1 MQTHNTIINRIKNLG
16 IGGKLLSIFLG
27 CSLLFIIILTSISYF
42 SGSSAIENEAVAKL
56 SAVAELKTQTIQ
68 NFFNDRFGEIHVMTG
83 IDIIKTTSDNL
94 LKDIQGSTISPD
106 LSLEKKREFLNKTS
120 ANYRL
125 LHQYID
131 KYKFA
136 LENFAEIKLVPV
148 FDVRN
153 ALGQVV
159 FHEGDQIIST
169 NDFSGNVSDRSMYR
183 GGYDLMVKGAGGVE
197 SDKYNC
203 PLLYTSSIEHC
214 SELNKASIHMSHGLG
229 RHGLTADELKK
240 STPVKDR
247 FTFMMIYDINV
258 NAINHL
264 CQDKTGLGDTGETY
278 LAERLGMDD
287 GADRKGNILML
298 TDSRFEKDTALKRD
312 LSNIKALQDL
322 FNRMEH
328 RRGSEYCQNLIYNDY
343 RDIPVLGHNHLLKI
357 GIHEIAIITEIDR
370 QEVFDAAG
378 NLLIIMLTLGF
389 FLIVLAV
396 IISIVFSRSI
406 SRPLNYAVDFAGIIA
421 SGDLTAEM
429 DQNFLDRGDEIGG
442 LAKAL
447 KKMVDDLKT
456 IISNVILS
464 AQNLSQAVQ
473 EIASGNETL
482 SQRTAEQASA
492 LEEIASTIEESTATI
507 KQNTE
512 NTRNANTLSSESLKR
527 AEEGGRIVDQSV
539 NAIIEINDS
548 SKRIGEIIGVIN
560 EIAFQTNLLAL
571 NASVEAARAGEMG
584 RGFAVVAG
592 EVRNLAQRSA
602 NAAKEIESLIKDSIE
617 KIKKGTD
624 LSRKSGSALEE
635 IIDRMQTVNKTI
647 NEIAAASEEQ
657 RSGIEQINTAVIEMD
672 SMTQQN
678 ASLVEET
685 ASAGEEMANQAQELI
700 ALVERFKIDK
710 DIQKKQIDYH
720 REIKQGPATGKMTH
734 TIRNKPTLSGTAAG
748 KKGANELKDILSEE
762 GFKEF

>member
-1 MQTHNTIINRIKNLG
+1 MKTQNTVITRIKNLG
-16 IGGKLLSIFLG
+16 IGGKLLAIFLS
-27 CSLLFIIILTSISYF
+27 CSLLFIVILTTVSYF
-42 SGSSAIENEAVAKL
+42 SGSSAIENEAIAKL
-56 SAVAELKTQTIQ
+56 SAVSELKTQTIQ
-68 NFFNDRFGEIHVMTG
+68 NFFENRFGEIHVMTG
-83 IDIIKTTSDNL
+83 IDIIKKVSDDL
-94 LKDIQGSTISPD
+94 LKDIERSTIDPG
-106 LSLEKKREFLNKTS
+106 LTLEQKREYLNKTT

-131 KYKFA
+131 KYKSA
-136 LENFAEIKLVPV
+136 LENFAEIKVVPV
-148 FDVRN
+148 FDVKN
-153 ALGQVV
+153 AMGQVV
-159 FHEGDQIIST
+159 FKEGDQIIST
-169 NDFSGNVSDRSMYR
+169 NDFSGNVKNRSMYIN
-183 GGYDLMVKGAGGVE
+183 GYELLIKGAGGVE
-197 SDKYNC
+197 SEKYNC

-229 RHGLTADELKK
+229 RHGISMDELKK
-240 STPVKDR
+240 NTPVKDR
-247 FTFMMIYDINV
+247 FTFMIIYDINV
-258 NAINHL
+258 QAIDHL
-264 CQDKTGLGDTGETY
+264 CQDKTGLGETGETY
-278 LAERLGMDD
+278 LAERLGKDD
-287 GADRKGNILML
+287 GADREGKILML
-298 TDSRFEKDTALKRD
+298 TDSRFEKGTSLKRD
-312 LSNIKALQDL
+312 LTGIKGLQEH
-322 FNRMEH
+322 FNRKEH
-328 RRGSEYCQNLIYNDY
+328 RRGSEYCQNLIYDNYKDV
-343 RDIPVLGHNHLLKI
+343 PVLGHNHLLKI
-357 GIHEIAIITEIDR
+357 GSHEVAVITEISK
-370 QEVFDAAG
+370 QEVFASTG
-378 NLLIIMLTLGF
+378 RLLIIMLILSF
-389 FLIVLAV
+389 FVIGIAV
-396 IISIVFSRSI
+396 IISITFSKSI
-406 SRPLNYAVDFAGIIA
+406 SRPLAYAVNFADTIA
-421 SGDLTAEM
+421 SGDLTADM
-429 DQNFLDRGDEIGG
+429 DQRYLDRSDEIGG

-447 KKMVDDLKT
+447 KKMVDDLKA

-492 LEEIASTIEESTATI
+492 LEEIASTIEQSTATI

-512 NTRNANTLSSESLKR
+512 NTQNANTLSSESLKR

-584 RGFAVVAG
+584 RGFAVVAS

-602 NAAKEIESLIKDSIE
+602 NAAREIESLIKDSIE
-617 KIKKGTD
+617 KIRKGTD

-647 NEIAAASEEQ
+647 SEIAAASDEQ
-657 RSGIEQINTAVIEMD
+657 RSGMEQINTSLIEMD

-700 ALVERFKIDK
+700 ILVERFKIDK
-710 DIQKKQIDYH
+710 NLQKKQIGHH
-720 REIKQGPATGKMTH
+720 REIQQDPATGKKKLPT
-734 TIRNKPTLSGTAAG
+734 RNKAAWSGTTAG
-748 KKGANELKDILSEE
+748 KNGTSELKDILSEE